1 MAMSLKCT
9 GLWGYLAAI
18 CLVHSKMNLFLVP
31 YVNNLEHVQVGP
43 PCDGDL
49 EALLSRAGCLSAK
62 VSGDI
67 GLKYDGSF
75 SRMLL
80 ILQNVCV
87 QDPTF

>member
-1 MAMSLKCT
+1 MHWPVGLPGCHLPGSLQNEPISSSLCQQFRT
-9 GLWGYLAAI
+9 CPSWA
-18 CLVHSKMNLFLVP
+18 
-31 YVNNLEHVQVGP
+31 